1 MQCIIWP
8 RGSLNISVLLKKK
21 NFFFDRPFNLIEH
34 NWL

>member
-21 NFFFDRPFNLIEH
+21 FFFLID
-34 NWL
+34 LLI

>member
-21 NFFFDRPFNLIEH
+21 IFFLID
-34 NWL
+34 LLI